1 MTAFESRFG
10 FARKD
15 VSLANWR
22 ERPFSLW
29 SFQNAGELVPSASI
43 RCADGLDQDPD
54 ADPRDLLA
62 QSVSVNGGRET
73 IGAFLQRTDTDAFV
87 VMKRGSVIADFH
99 APHMEASGR
108 HIVFSISKSLTAI
121 IAGAL
126 EGSGLLD
133 PDAPVTR
140 YVPEAKASAYSD
152 AKVRHVLD
160 MTVSLDFDETY
171 LDPASAFGRYRR
183 AMLWNMALPGS
194 PTESLREF
202 IITIQKGDEA
212 HGEAFRY
219 RSPNSDLLGLIVER
233 ASGLRYP
240 DLMSELLWGPL
251 EARRDA
257 FVTVDA
263 EGMARAAGG
272 VSVTARDL
280 ARVGEMLRCGG
291 TSVGG
296 RRIVAESW
304 VDDTLHAGD
313 PAAWKAGD
321 FSHLLANG
329 RYRSKWYQTGFDS
342 GAFFGIGIH
351 GQWLYVDPST
361 ETVLVKLS
369 SQPLPVDD
377 ATDLEC
383 LAFFQAV
390 SNMI

>member
-1 MTAFESRFG
+1 MTEFESRFG

-15 VSLANWR
+15 VTLANWR

-29 SFQNAGELVPSASI
+29 SFQNAGELVPSAVI
-43 RCADGLDQDPD
+43 RCANGLEQDPD
-54 ADPRDLLA
+54 ADLGDLLT
-62 QSVSVNGGRET
+62 QSISINGGRET
-73 IGAFLQRTDTDAFV
+73 VGAFLQRTDTDAFV
-87 VMKRGSVIADFH
+87 AMKRGSVIADFN

-108 HIVFSISKSLTAI
+108 HLVFSISKSLTAI

-126 EGSGLLD
+126 EGSSLLD
-133 PDAPVTR
+133 PDAPVIR
-140 YVPEAKASAYSD
+140 YVPEADASAYRD
-152 AKVRHVLD
+152 ARIRHVLD

-183 AMLWNMALPGS
+183 AMLWNMALPDS
-194 PTESLREF
+194 PTETLREF
-202 IITIQKGDEA
+202 IMTIQKGEGE

-233 ASGLRYP
+233 ASGQRYA
-240 DLMSELLWGPL
+240 DLMSERLWVPL
-251 EARRDA
+251 EARQDA

-263 EGMARAAGG
+263 EGTARAAGG

-291 TSVGG
+291 TSAAG
-296 RRIVAESW
+296 RRIVSEDW
-304 VDDTLHAGD
+304 VDDTLNAGD

-321 FSHLLANG
+321 FPHLLANG
-329 RYRSKWYQTGFDS
+329 RYRSKWYQTGFNS

-369 SQPLPVDD
+369 SQPLPVND
-377 ATDLEC
+377 ATDLAC

-390 SNMI
+390 SNMV

>member
-29 SFQNAGELVPSASI
+29 SFQNAGELVPSAVI

-62 QSVSVNGGRET
+62 QSVSFNGGRET

-99 APHMEASGR
+99 APHMEARGC

-183 AMLWNMALPGS
+183 AMLWNMALPDS

-202 IITIQKGDEA
+202 IVTIQKGAGA

-240 DLMSELLWGPL
+240 DLTSELLWDPL

-296 RRIVAESW
+296 RRIVPESW
-304 VDDTLHAGD
+304 IDDTLNAGD

-321 FSHLLANG
+321 FPHLLANG
-329 RYRSKWYQTGFDS
+329 RYRSKWYQTGFES

-377 ATDLEC
+377 AIDLEC
-383 LAFFQAV
+383 LAFFQAI